1 MNIKSFGLRCLALA
15 TAAAMALPIAAE
27 AQNIALEEIVV
38 TARKRAESLQE
49 IPVAISAF
57 SAEQMEVTG
66 AANLVDLT
74 KFTPGIQFNEQGVQE
89 PGRLYTSIRFRGLGS
104 EIKEPFGQV
113 GSAFVD
119 GIYVS
124 SGVSSFGTENFER
137 IEIVKGPSSAWLGRS
152 TFAGAV
158 NMITKTPSTT
168 EYSGRITAKFA
179 EDGTYDSSF
188 SHEGPLVEDK
198 LAYRVFVQG
207 YGTDGQ
213 YTASDGGDL
222 GKERTDT
229 LSATLFATP
238 TENLSIKLN
247 AIYAKDNDGA
257 PSGLFVTGPQ
267 GLRGN
272 NPDSVT
278 NCFSSGTTSP
288 LTTRRNNGVNPLT
301 DFICGAIPTGLDSF
315 IDSNTTVQ
323 PDFITFWNEIVPQ
336 ADGALFLD
344 KVGIKR
350 KQRRASL
357 NIDYDLNAGGLLE
370 GSTFTVLA
378 GYGKEQVVSI
388 RDFDVSP
395 ANNWLSRDP
404 QIIETKQYEAR
415 LASGQDNALTWLL
428 GVSLFDATFSSQ
440 FSGGEVVVG
449 GDGGLTI
456 PATGPLAGFDLDRF
470 FGRTPDGFC
479 PCGFPP
485 LDPPPINTGK
495 TFAVF
500 GSVGYDITDQLGID
514 FEWRWQKDK
523 IRAESASI
531 KNSFAF
537 IEPFVTGGG
546 TGLGVELG
554 EEFKSFLPRVTLQY
568 QPTDE
573 TNVWATYSEG
583 NNPGFFNLDLITRPP
598 ADIALLR
605 AALPDAGLFV
615 DEEKLQNYELG
626 WKQQLM
632 DNRINYSLVGY
643 FMEWSNQKTRTAA
656 AFNRPDGSQGIANI
670 VVGGF
675 STDILGAE
683 FEGAAALTENL
694 TLNVGLN
701 YADAEFQDFE
711 CGFADKFAPADPD
724 NVLRCDGN
732 SPVQFPKW
740 SGSFATT
747 WTDNLTNNWDYFI
760 RFDGAYTGKRYTDE
774 KNFSYI
780 GSQWLFNLRVGVTD
794 ENLRLEAFVTNL
806 FDDDQYLA
814 GNRWT
819 DFSADQ
825 GGLFPFEFGN
835 ANGIALTAPKKRQFG
850 VRAAYNF

>member
-38 TARKRAESLQE
+38 TARKRSESLQD

-57 SAEQMEVTG
+57 SADQIEVTG
-66 AANLVDLT
+66 SANLVDLT

-89 PGRLYTSIRFRGLGS
+89 PGRLYTAIRFRGLGS

-238 TENLSIKLN
+238 TEDLTIKLN
-247 AIYAKDNDGA
+247 AFFAKDNDGA
-257 PSGLFVTGPQ
+257 PAGVFITGPQ
-267 GLRGN
+267 GLRGQN
-272 NPDSVT
+272 TGALT
-278 NCFSSGTTSP
+278 NCFSSGKTSP
-288 LTTRRNNGVNPLT
+288 LTTRRNDGVTPLS
-301 DFICGAIPTGLDSF
+301 DFICGAIPTGLDNLV
-315 IDSNTTVQ
+315 DSNTTVQ
-323 PDFITFWNEIVPQ
+323 PEFIDFWTQIVPQ
-336 ADGALFLD
+336 ADGTLFLD

-370 GSTFTVLA
+370 GSTFSILA
-378 GYGKEQVVSI
+378 GYGKEQVISI
-388 RDFDVSP
+388 RDFDITP

-404 QIIETKQYEAR
+404 QIVETKQFEAR
-415 LASGQDNALTWLL
+415 LASGQDNALTWLI

-449 GDGGLTI
+449 GDGGLRSV
-456 PATGPLAGFDLDRF
+456 LSSFDLDVI
-470 FGRTPDGFC
+470 FGGKSDGLC

-495 TFAVF
+495 TFGVF
-500 GSVGYDITDQLGID
+500 GSFGYDFTDSLGID
-514 FEWRWQKDK
+514 FDWRWQEDK
-523 IRAESASI
+523 IRAETASI
-531 KNSFAF
+531 QSSFAF
-537 IEPFVTGGG
+537 IEPFETGGG
-546 TGLGVELG
+546 SGLGVELG

-583 NNPGFFNLDLITRPP
+583 NNPGFFNLDLITRPA
-598 ADIALLR
+598 ADIALVR
-605 AALPDAGLFV
+605 AQLPGASLFA
-615 DEEKLQNYELG
+615 DEESLKNYELG

-632 DNRINYSLVGY
+632 ENRINFSVVAYY
-643 FMEWSNQKTRTAA
+643 MEWTNQKTRTAA
-656 AFNRPDGSQGIANI
+656 AFDRPDGSQGIANI

-675 STDILGAE
+675 STDIKGLE

-701 YADAEFQDFE
+701 YADAEYQNFE

-724 NVLRCDGN
+724 NVVRCDGN

-747 WTDNLTNNWDYFI
+747 WTDSLTSNWDYFI
-760 RFDGAYTGKRYTDE
+760 RFDGAYTGKRFTDE
-774 KNFSYI
+774 KNFSWI
-780 GSQWLFNLRVGVTD
+780 GEQWLFNLRAGVTD

-806 FDDDQYLA
+806 FNDDQYLA

-819 DFSADQ
+819 DFSADRD
-825 GGLFPFEFGN
+825 GLFPFEFGL

>member
-38 TARKRAESLQE
+38 TARKRAESLQD

-57 SAEQMEVTG
+57 SADQIEVTG
-66 AANLVDLT
+66 SANLVDLT

-89 PGRLYTSIRFRGLGS
+89 PGRLYTAIRFRGLGS

-238 TENLSIKLN
+238 TEDLTIKLN
-247 AIYAKDNDGA
+247 AFFAKDNDGA
-257 PSGLFVTGPQ
+257 PAGVFITGPQ
-267 GLRGN
+267 GLRGQN
-272 NPDSVT
+272 TGALT
-278 NCFSSGTTSP
+278 NCFSSGKTSP
-288 LTTRRNNGVNPLT
+288 LTTRRNDGVTPLS
-301 DFICGAIPTGLDSF
+301 DFICGAIPTGLDNLV
-315 IDSNTTVQ
+315 DSNTTVQ
-323 PDFITFWNEIVPQ
+323 PEFIDFWTQIVPQ
-336 ADGALFLD
+336 ADGTLFLD

-370 GSTFTVLA
+370 GSTFSILA
-378 GYGKEQVVSI
+378 GYGKEQVISI
-388 RDFDVSP
+388 RDFDITP

-404 QIIETKQYEAR
+404 QIVETKQFEAR
-415 LASGQDNALTWLL
+415 LASGQDNALTWLI

-449 GDGGLTI
+449 GDGGLRSV
-456 PATGPLAGFDLDRF
+456 LSSFDLDVI
-470 FGRTPDGFC
+470 FGGKSDGLC

-495 TFAVF
+495 TFGVF
-500 GSVGYDITDQLGID
+500 GSFGYDFTDSLGID
-514 FEWRWQKDK
+514 FDWRWQEDK
-523 IRAESASI
+523 IRAETASI
-531 KNSFAF
+531 QSSFAF
-537 IEPFVTGGG
+537 IEPFETGGG
-546 TGLGVELG
+546 SGLGVELG

-583 NNPGFFNLDLITRPP
+583 NNPGFFNLDLITRPA
-598 ADIALLR
+598 ADIALVR
-605 AALPDAGLFV
+605 AQLPGASLFA
-615 DEEKLQNYELG
+615 DEESLKNYELG

-632 DNRINYSLVGY
+632 ENRINFSVVAYY
-643 FMEWSNQKTRTAA
+643 MEWTNQKTRTAA
-656 AFNRPDGSQGIANI
+656 AFDRPDGSQGIANI

-675 STDILGAE
+675 STDIKGLE

-701 YADAEFQDFE
+701 YADAEYQNFE

-724 NVLRCDGN
+724 NVVRCDGN

-747 WTDNLTNNWDYFI
+747 WTDSLTSNWDYFI
-760 RFDGAYTGKRYTDE
+760 RFDGAYTGKRFTDE
-774 KNFSYI
+774 KNFSWI
-780 GSQWLFNLRVGVTD
+780 GEHWLFNLRAGVTD

-806 FDDDQYLA
+806 FNDDQYLA

-819 DFSADQ
+819 DFSADRD
-825 GGLFPFEFGN
+825 GLFPFEFGL

>member
-1 MNIKSFGLRCLALA
+1 MIHKKLSLK
-15 TAAAMALPIAAE
+15 AMALMTAATVLAPLNAE
-27 AQNIALEEIVV
+27 AQQIALEEIVV
-38 TARKRAESLQE
+38 TARKRSESLQE

-89 PGRLYTSIRFRGLGS
+89 PGRLYTAIRFRGLGS

-188 SHEGPLVEDK
+188 SHEGPIVEDK

-213 YTASDGGDL
+213 YTAGDGGDL

-229 LSATLFATP
+229 ISATLFATP
-238 TENLSIKLN
+238 TEDLTIKFN
-247 AIYAKDNDGA
+247 AIYAKDEDGA
-257 PSGLFVTGPQ
+257 PSGIFITGPQ
-267 GLRGN
+267 GLRGQN
-272 NPDSVT
+272 TGAVT
-278 NCFSSGTTSP
+278 NCFSSGATSP
-288 LTTRRNNGVNPLT
+288 LTTRRNDGVTPLS
-301 DFICGAIPTGLDSF
+301 DFICGAIPTGLDSLV
-315 IDSNTTVQ
+315 DSNTTVR
-323 PDFITFWNEIVPQ
+323 PEFITFWNEIVPQ
-336 ADGALFLD
+336 ADGTLFLD
-344 KVGIKR
+344 HVGIKR
-350 KQRRASL
+350 KQQRASL
-357 NIDYDLNAGGLLE
+357 NIDYDLSAGGILE
-370 GSTFTVLA
+370 GATATLLA

-388 RDFDVSP
+388 RDFDISP
-395 ANNWLSRDP
+395 VNNWLSRDP
-404 QIIETKQYEAR
+404 QIVETKQFEAR
-415 LASGQDNALTWLL
+415 LASGQENPLTWLL

-449 GDGGLTI
+449 GDGGL
-456 PATGPLAGFDLDRF
+456 ASVLSAFDLDTI
-470 FGRTPDGFC
+470 FGGVSDGFC

-495 TFAVF
+495 TFGVF
-500 GSVGYDITDQLGID
+500 GSVGYDFTDELGLD

-523 IRAESASI
+523 VRAETASI
-531 KNSFAF
+531 QNSFPF
-537 IEPFVTGGG
+537 VDPFVTGGG
-546 TGLGVELG
+546 SGLGLELG
-554 EEFKSFLPRVTLQY
+554 QEFKSFLPRVTLQY
-568 QPTDE
+568 QPSDE
-573 TNVWATYSEG
+573 TNIWATYSEG
-583 NNPGFFNLDLITRPP
+583 NNPGFFNLDLITRPET
-598 ADIALLR
+598 DIALIR
-605 AALPDAGLFV
+605 AQFPDAALFA
-615 DEEKLQNYELG
+615 DEESLKNYELG

-632 DNRINYSLVGY
+632 ENRINFSVVAY
-643 FMEWSNQKTRTAA
+643 FMEWTNQKTRTSA
-656 AFNRPDGSQGIANI
+656 AFDRPDGSQGIANL

-675 STDILGAE
+675 STDIKGLE
-683 FEGAAALTENL
+683 FEGAAAITENL
-694 TLNVGLN
+694 TLNAGLN
-701 YADAEFQDFE
+701 FADAEYQNFE

-724 NVLRCDGN
+724 NVVRCDGN
-732 SPVQFPKW
+732 TPVQFPKW

-760 RFDGAYTGKRYTDE
+760 RFDGAYTGKRFTDE
-774 KNFSYI
+774 KNFSFI
-780 GSQWLFNLRVGVTD
+780 DSQWLFNLRVGVTD

-819 DFSADQ
+819 DFSADRD
-825 GGLFPFEFGN
+825 GLFPFEFGL

>member
-1 MNIKSFGLRCLALA
+1 MNLKRFGLRGLALA
-15 TAAAMALPIAAE
+15 TAAAMAFPLVAE
-27 AQNIALEEIVV
+27 AQSIALEEIVV
-38 TARKRAESLQE
+38 TARKRSESLQD

-57 SAEQMEVTG
+57 SADQIEVTG
-66 AANLVDLT
+66 SANLVDLT

-89 PGRLYTSIRFRGLGS
+89 PGRLYTAIRFRGLGS

-113 GSAFVD
+113 GSAFLD

-137 IEIVKGPSSAWLGRS
+137 VEIVKGPSSAWLGRS

-158 NMITKTPSTT
+158 NLITKVPSTT

-179 EDGTYDSSF
+179 EDGSYDSSF

-229 LSATLFATP
+229 LSATLYATP
-238 TENLSIKLN
+238 TEDLTIKLN
-247 AIYAKDNDGA
+247 AVFAKDNDGA
-257 PSGLFVTGPQ
+257 PSGLFISGPL

-272 NPDSVT
+272 NTTGIT
-278 NCFSSGTTSP
+278 NCISSGQTDPT
-288 LTTRRNNGVNPLT
+288 LFKQNNPSLGNLT
-301 DFICGAIPTGLDSF
+301 DFVCGAIPTGLDSLV
-315 IDSNTTVQ
+315 DSNTTVS
-323 PDFITFWNEIVPQ
+323 PEFITFWNEIVPQ
-336 ADGALFLD
+336 SDGTLFLD

-357 NIDYDLNAGGLLE
+357 NIDYDLNAGGFLE
-370 GSTFTVLA
+370 GSTFTILA
-378 GYGKEQVVSI
+378 GYGKEQVISI
-388 RDFDVSP
+388 RDFDITP

-404 QIIETKQYEAR
+404 QIIETKQFEAR
-415 LASGQDNALTWLL
+415 LASGQDNDLTWLL

-449 GDGGLTI
+449 GDGGL
-456 PATGPLAGFDLDRF
+456 ASVLSAFDLDTI
-470 FGRTPDGFC
+470 FGGVSDGLC

-485 LDPPPINTGK
+485 LDNPPINTGK
-495 TFAVF
+495 TFGVF
-500 GSVGYDITDQLGID
+500 GSVGYDFTDSLGVD
-514 FEWRWQKDK
+514 FEWRWQEDK
-523 IRAESASI
+523 IRAETRSI
-531 KNSFAF
+531 QAVFPF
-537 IEPFVTGGG
+537 IEPFATGGG
-546 TGLGVELG
+546 SGLGVELG
-554 EEFKSFLPRVTLQY
+554 QEFKSFLPRVTLQY
-568 QPTDE
+568 QPSDE
-573 TNVWATYSEG
+573 TNIWATYSEG
-583 NNPGFFNLDLITRPP
+583 NNPGFFNLDLITRPET
-598 ADIALLR
+598 DIDLILAQFPT
-605 AALPDAGLFV
+605 ANLFA
-615 DEEKLQNYELG
+615 DEESLKNYELG

-632 DNRINYSLVGY
+632 ENRVNFSLVAY
-643 FMEWSNQKTRTAA
+643 FMEWGNQKTRTGV
-656 AFNRPDGSQGIANI
+656 AFDRPDGSQGIANL

-675 STDILGAE
+675 STDIKGVE
-683 FEGAAALTENL
+683 FEGAAAITENL
-694 TLNVGLN
+694 TLNAGLN
-701 YADAEFQDFE
+701 FADAEYQDFD
-711 CGFADKFAPADPD
+711 CGFADDFAAADSD
-724 NVLRCDGN
+724 GVVRCDGN

-747 WTDNLTNNWDYFI
+747 WTDSLTNNWDYFI
-760 RFDGAYTGKRYTDE
+760 RFDGTYTGKRFVDE
-774 KNFSYI
+774 KNFGWI
-780 GSQWLFNLRVGVTD
+780 GDQWLFNLRAGVTD
-794 ENLRLEAFVTNL
+794 ENLRLEVFVTNL

-825 GGLFPFEFGN
+825 GGLFPFEFGLQQ
-835 ANGIALTAPKKRQFG
+835 GIALTAPKKRQFG

>member
-1 MNIKSFGLRCLALA
+1 MIHKTLSLK
-15 TAAAMALPIAAE
+15 AMALMTAAVVVAPLAAE
-27 AQNIALEEIVV
+27 AQQIALEEIVV
-38 TARKRAESLQE
+38 TARKRSESLQE

-66 AANLVDLT
+66 SANLVDLT

-89 PGRLYTSIRFRGLGS
+89 PGRLYTAIRFRGLGS

-168 EYSGRITAKFA
+168 EYSGRITTKFA
-179 EDGTYDSSF
+179 EDGTYDASF
-188 SHEGPLVEDK
+188 SHEGPIVEDK

-213 YTASDGGDL
+213 YTAGDGGAL

-229 LSATLFATP
+229 LSATLYATP
-238 TENLSIKLN
+238 TEDLTIKLN

-267 GLRGN
+267 GLRGQN
-272 NPDSVT
+272 TGAVT
-278 NCFSSGTTSP
+278 NCFSDGFTDPSTF
-288 LTTRRNNGVNPLT
+288 RRNDPTQPTLT
-301 DFICGAIPTGLDSF
+301 DFVCGAIPTGLDNLV
-315 IDSNTTVQ
+315 DSNTAIQ
-323 PDFITFWNEIVPQ
+323 PEFITFWNEIVPQ
-336 ADGALFLD
+336 ADGTLFLD
-344 KVGIKR
+344 HVGIKR

-357 NIDYDLNAGGLLE
+357 NIDYDINAGGFLE
-370 GSTFTVLA
+370 NATATLLA

-388 RDFDVSP
+388 RDFDISP
-395 ANNWLSRDP
+395 AANWLSRDP
-404 QIIETKQYEAR
+404 QIVETKQFEAR

-449 GDGGLTI
+449 HDAGLTV
-456 PATGPLAGFDLDRF
+456 PVPSFDLDTA
-470 FGRTPDGFC
+470 FGRPTDGIC
-479 PCGFPP
+479 PCVFPP
-485 LDPPPINTGK
+485 LDPPPINSGK
-495 TFAVF
+495 TFGVF
-500 GSVGYDITDQLGID
+500 GSVGYDFTDELGLD

-523 IRAESASI
+523 VRAETASI
-531 KNSFAF
+531 QNSFPF
-537 IEPFVTGGG
+537 VEPFVTGGG
-546 TGLGVELG
+546 SGLGLELG

-573 TNVWATYSEG
+573 TNVWVTYSEG
-583 NNPGFFNLDLITRPP
+583 NNPGFFNLDLITRPET
-598 ADIALLR
+598 DIALIR
-605 AALPDAGLFV
+605 ATFPDAKLFA
-615 DEEKLQNYELG
+615 DEEKLTNYELG

-632 DNRINYSLVGY
+632 DNRINFSLVGY
-643 FMEWSNQKTRTAA
+643 FMEWTNQKTRTAA
-656 AFNRPDGSQGIANI
+656 AFDRPDGSQGIANLVI
-670 VVGGF
+670 GGF
-675 STDILGAE
+675 STDIMGAE

-701 YADAEFQDFE
+701 YADAEYQNFQ
-711 CGFADKFAPADPD
+711 CGFADKFAPADANGD
-724 NVLRCDGN
+724 LVCDGN

-760 RFDGAYTGKRYTDE
+760 RFDGAYTGKRFTDE
-774 KNFSYI
+774 KNFSFI

-825 GGLFPFEFGN
+825 GGLFPFEFGL

>member
-1 MNIKSFGLRCLALA
+1 MNHQRLSLK
-15 TAAAMALPIAAE
+15 AMALMTAATVVAPLNAE
-27 AQNIALEEIVV
+27 AQQIALEEIVV
-38 TARKRAESLQE
+38 TARKRSESLQE

-66 AANLVDLT
+66 SANLVDLT

-89 PGRLYTSIRFRGLGS
+89 PGRLYTAIRFRGLGS

-188 SHEGPLVEDK
+188 SHEGPIVEDK

-213 YTASDGGDL
+213 YTASDGGAL

-229 LSATLFATP
+229 ISATLYATP
-238 TENLSIKLN
+238 TEDLTIRLN
-247 AIYAKDNDGA
+247 AIYAKDEDGA
-257 PSGLFVTGPQ
+257 PSGLFITGPQ
-267 GLRGN
+267 GLRGQN
-272 NPDSVT
+272 TGAVT
-278 NCFSSGTTSP
+278 NCFSSGATSP
-288 LTTRRNNGVNPLT
+288 LTTRRNDGVTPLS
-301 DFICGAIPTGLDSF
+301 DFICGAIPTGLDSLV
-315 IDSNTTVQ
+315 DSNTAIE
-323 PDFITFWNEIVPQ
+323 PDFVRFWNEVVPQ
-336 ADGALFLD
+336 ADGTLFLD
-344 KVGIKR
+344 HVGIKR

-357 NIDYDLNAGGLLE
+357 NIDYDLSAGGILE
-370 GSTFTVLA
+370 GSTATLLA

-388 RDFDVSP
+388 RDFDISP
-395 ANNWLSRDP
+395 AANWLSRDP
-404 QIIETKQYEAR
+404 QIVETKQFEAR
-415 LASGQDNALTWLL
+415 LASGQDNPLTWLL

-449 GDGGLTI
+449 HDAGLTVPI
-456 PATGPLAGFDLDRF
+456 PGFDLDTAL
-470 FGRTPDGFC
+470 GRPFDGIC
-479 PCGFPP
+479 PCVFPP

-495 TFAVF
+495 TFGVF
-500 GSVGYDITDQLGID
+500 GSVGYDFTDSLGLD

-523 IRAESASI
+523 IRAETASI
-531 KNSFAF
+531 QTPFPF
-537 IEPFVTGGG
+537 IEPFLTGGG
-546 TGLGVELG
+546 SGLGLELG

-568 QPTDE
+568 QPSDE
-573 TNVWATYSEG
+573 MNLWATYSEG
-583 NNPGFFNLDLITRPP
+583 NNPGFFNLDLITRPE
-598 ADIALLR
+598 ADIDLIR
-605 AALPDAGLFV
+605 ATFPDANLFA
-615 DEEKLQNYELG
+615 DEESLKNYELG

-632 DNRINYSLVGY
+632 DNRINFSLVAY
-643 FMEWSNQKTRTAA
+643 FMEWTNQKTRTAA
-656 AFNRPDGSQGIANI
+656 AFDRPDGSQGIANL

-675 STDILGAE
+675 STDIKGVE
-683 FEGAAALTENL
+683 FEGAAAITENL
-694 TLNVGLN
+694 TLNAGLN
-701 YADAEFQDFE
+701 FADAEYQNFE

-724 NVLRCDGN
+724 NVVRCDGN

-747 WTDNLTNNWDYFI
+747 WTDSLTNNWDYFI
-760 RFDGAYTGKRYTDE
+760 RFDGAYTGKRFTDE
-774 KNFSYI
+774 KNFSWI

-825 GGLFPFEFGN
+825 GGLFPFEFGL

>member
-1 MNIKSFGLRCLALA
+1 MKHKRFGLRGLALA
-15 TAAAMALPIAAE
+15 TAAVMAFPLAAE
-27 AQNIALEEIVV
+27 AQSIALEEIVV
-38 TARKRAESLQE
+38 TARKRSESLQD

-57 SAEQMEVTG
+57 SADQMEVTG

-89 PGRLYTSIRFRGLGS
+89 PGRLYTAIRFRGLGS

-113 GSAFVD
+113 GSAFLD
-119 GIYVS
+119 GVYVS

-137 IEIVKGPSSAWLGRS
+137 VEIVKGPSSAWLGRS

-158 NMITKTPSTT
+158 NLITKVPSTT

-179 EDGTYDSSF
+179 EDGSYDSSF

-229 LSATLFATP
+229 ISATLYATP
-238 TENLSIKLN
+238 TEDLTIKLN
-247 AIYAKDNDGA
+247 AVYAKDNDGA
-257 PSGLFVTGPQ
+257 PSGIFITGPQ
-267 GLRGN
+267 GNRGTN
-272 NPDSVT
+272 DSSLT
-278 NCFSSGTTSP
+278 NCFSSGATSP
-288 LTTRRNNGVNPLT
+288 LTTRRNDGVTPLS
-301 DFICGAIPTGLDSF
+301 DFVCGAIPTGLDNLV
-315 IDSNTTVQ
+315 DSNTTVR
-323 PDFITFWNEIVPQ
+323 PEFITFWNEIVPQ
-336 ADGALFLD
+336 ADGTLFLD

-370 GSTFTVLA
+370 GSTFSILA
-378 GYGKEQVVSI
+378 GYGKEQVISI
-388 RDFDVSP
+388 RDFDISP
-395 ANNWLSRDP
+395 SNNWISRDP
-404 QIIETKQYEAR
+404 QIVETKQFEAR
-415 LASGQDNALTWLL
+415 LASGQDTDLTWLL

-449 GDGGLTI
+449 GDGGISL
-456 PATGPLAGFDLDRF
+456 PGFAAGFDLDSI
-470 FGRTPDGFC
+470 FGGTSDLLC

-495 TFAVF
+495 TFGVF
-500 GSVGYDITDQLGID
+500 GSVGYDFTDSLGLD

-523 IRAESASI
+523 IRAETASI
-531 KNSFAF
+531 QAVFPFIAEFA
-537 IEPFVTGGG
+537 TGGG
-546 TGLGVELG
+546 SGLGVELG
-554 EEFKSFLPRVTLQY
+554 DEFTSFLPRVTLQF
-568 QPTDE
+568 QPSDE
-573 TNVWATYSEG
+573 TNIWATYSEG
-583 NNPGFFNLDLITRPP
+583 NNPGFFNLDLITRPEP
-598 ADIALLR
+598 DIDLILAQFPDTALF
-605 AALPDAGLFV
+605 A
-615 DEEKLQNYELG
+615 DEESLKNYELG

-632 DNRINYSLVGY
+632 ENRINFSVVAY
-643 FMEWSNQKTRTAA
+643 FMEWSNQKTRTSGE
-656 AFNRPDGSQGIANI
+656 FTRPDLTQGIANL

-675 STDILGAE
+675 STDIKGLE
-683 FEGAAALTENL
+683 FEGAAAITENL
-694 TLNVGLN
+694 TLNAGLN
-701 YADAEFQDFE
+701 FADAEYQDFD
-711 CGFADKFAPADPD
+711 CGFADKFAPADSD
-724 NVLRCDGN
+724 NVVRCDGN

-747 WTDNLTNNWDYFI
+747 WTDSLTNNWDYFL
-760 RFDGAYTGKRYTDE
+760 RFDGTYTGKRFTDE
-774 KNFSYI
+774 KNFSWI
-780 GSQWLFNLRVGVTD
+780 GEQWLFNLRAGVSD
-794 ENLRLEAFVTNL
+794 ENLRLEVFVTNL

-814 GNRWT
+814 GARWS

-825 GGLFPFEFGN
+825 GSLFPFEFGL

>member
-1 MNIKSFGLRCLALA
+1 MIHKRLSLK
-15 TAAAMALPIAAE
+15 AMALMTAATVALPLAAE
-27 AQNIALEEIVV
+27 AQQIVLEEIVV
-38 TARKRAESLQE
+38 TARKRSESLQE

-66 AANLVDLT
+66 SANLVDLT

-89 PGRLYTSIRFRGLGS
+89 PGRLYTAIRFRGLGS

-188 SHEGPLVEDK
+188 SHEGPIVEDK

-213 YTASDGGDL
+213 YTASDGGAL

-229 LSATLFATP
+229 LSATLYATP
-238 TENLSIKLN
+238 TEDLTIKLN
-247 AIYAKDNDGA
+247 AIYAKDEDGA
-257 PSGLFVTGPQ
+257 PSGVFITGPQ
-267 GLRGN
+267 GLRGQN
-272 NPDSVT
+272 TGALT
-278 NCFSSGTTSP
+278 NCFSSGATSP
-288 LTTRRNNGVNPLT
+288 LTTRRNDGVTPLS
-301 DFICGAIPTGLDSF
+301 DFICGEIPTGFDNLV
-315 IDSNTTVQ
+315 DSNTTVR
-323 PDFITFWNEIVPQ
+323 PEFITFWNEIVPQ
-336 ADGALFLD
+336 PDGGALFLD
-344 KVGIKR
+344 HVGIKR
-350 KQRRASL
+350 KQQRASL
-357 NIDYDLNAGGLLE
+357 NIDYDLSAGGILE
-370 GSTFTVLA
+370 GATATLLA
-378 GYGKEQVVSI
+378 GYGKEEVVSI
-388 RDFDVSP
+388 RDFDISP
-395 ANNWLSRDP
+395 VNNWLSRDP
-404 QIIETKQYEAR
+404 QIVETKQFEAR
-415 LASGQDNALTWLL
+415 LASGQDNDLTWLL

-449 GDGGLTI
+449 GDGGL
-456 PATGPLAGFDLDRF
+456 ASVLASFDLDTI
-470 FGRTPDGFC
+470 FGGVSDGLC

-495 TFAVF
+495 TFGVF
-500 GSVGYDITDQLGID
+500 GSVGYDFTDELGLD

-523 IRAESASI
+523 VRAETASI
-531 KNSFAF
+531 QTSFPF
-537 IEPFVTGGG
+537 VEPFTTGGG
-546 TGLGVELG
+546 TGLGLELG
-554 EEFKSFLPRVTLQY
+554 QEFKSFLPRVTLQY
-568 QPTDE
+568 QPSDE
-573 TNVWATYSEG
+573 MNIWATYSEG
-583 NNPGFFNLDLITRPP
+583 NNPGFFNLDLITRPET
-598 ADIALLR
+598 DIALIR
-605 AALPDAGLFV
+605 AQFPDAALFA
-615 DEEKLQNYELG
+615 DEEKLTNYELG

-632 DNRINYSLVGY
+632 ENRINFSLVAY
-643 FMEWSNQKTRTAA
+643 FMEWTNQKTRTSA
-656 AFNRPDGSQGIANI
+656 AFDRPDGSQGIANL

-675 STDILGAE
+675 STDIKGVE
-683 FEGAAALTENL
+683 FEGAAAITENL
-694 TLNVGLN
+694 TLNAGLN
-701 YADAEFQDFE
+701 FADAEYQNFE

-724 NVLRCDGN
+724 NVVRCDGN

-760 RFDGAYTGKRYTDE
+760 RFDGAYTGKRFTDE

-819 DFSADQ
+819 DFSADRD
-825 GGLFPFEFGN
+825 GLFPFEFGL

>member
-38 TARKRAESLQE
+38 TARKRAESLQD

-57 SAEQMEVTG
+57 SADQIEVTG
-66 AANLVDLT
+66 SANLVDLT

-89 PGRLYTSIRFRGLGS
+89 PGRLYTAIRFRGLGS

-238 TENLSIKLN
+238 TEDLTIKLN
-247 AIYAKDNDGA
+247 AFFAKDNDGA
-257 PSGLFVTGPQ
+257 PAGVFITGPQ
-267 GLRGN
+267 GLRGQN
-272 NPDSVT
+272 TGALT
-278 NCFSSGTTSP
+278 NCFSSGKTSP
-288 LTTRRNNGVNPLT
+288 LTTRRNDGVTPLS
-301 DFICGAIPTGLDSF
+301 DFICGAIPTGLDNLV
-315 IDSNTTVQ
+315 DSNTTVQ
-323 PDFITFWNEIVPQ
+323 PEFIDFWTQIVPQ
-336 ADGALFLD
+336 ADGTLFLD

-370 GSTFTVLA
+370 GSTFSILA
-378 GYGKEQVVSI
+378 GYGKEQVISI
-388 RDFDVSP
+388 RDFDITP

-404 QIIETKQYEAR
+404 QIVETKQFEAR
-415 LASGQDNALTWLL
+415 LASGQDNALTWLI

-449 GDGGLTI
+449 GDGGLRSV
-456 PATGPLAGFDLDRF
+456 LSSFDLDVI
-470 FGRTPDGFC
+470 FGGKSDGLC

-495 TFAVF
+495 TFGVF
-500 GSVGYDITDQLGID
+500 GSFGYDFTDSLGID
-514 FEWRWQKDK
+514 FDWRWQEDK
-523 IRAESASI
+523 IRAETASI
-531 KNSFAF
+531 QSSFAF
-537 IEPFVTGGG
+537 IEPFETGGG
-546 TGLGVELG
+546 SGLGVELG

-583 NNPGFFNLDLITRPP
+583 NNPGFFNLDLITRPA
-598 ADIALLR
+598 ADIALVR
-605 AALPDAGLFV
+605 AQLPGASLFA
-615 DEEKLQNYELG
+615 DEESLKNYELG

-632 DNRINYSLVGY
+632 ENRINFSVVAYY
-643 FMEWSNQKTRTAA
+643 MEWTNQKTRTAA
-656 AFNRPDGSQGIANI
+656 AFDRPNGSQGIANI

-675 STDILGAE
+675 STDIKGLE

-701 YADAEFQDFE
+701 YADAEYQNFE

-724 NVLRCDGN
+724 NVVRCDGN

-747 WTDNLTNNWDYFI
+747 WTDSLTSNWDYFI
-760 RFDGAYTGKRYTDE
+760 RFDGAYTGKRFTDE
-774 KNFSYI
+774 KNFSWI
-780 GSQWLFNLRVGVTD
+780 GEQWLFNLRAGVTD

-806 FDDDQYLA
+806 FNDDQYLA

-819 DFSADQ
+819 DFSADRD
-825 GGLFPFEFGN
+825 GLFPFEFGL

>member
-38 TARKRAESLQE
+38 TARKRAESLQD

-57 SAEQMEVTG
+57 SADQIEVTG

-89 PGRLYTSIRFRGLGS
+89 PGRLYTAIRFRGLGS

-238 TENLSIKLN
+238 TEDLTIKLN
-247 AIYAKDNDGA
+247 AFFAKDNDGA
-257 PSGLFVTGPQ
+257 PAGVFITGPQ
-267 GLRGN
+267 GLRGQN
-272 NPDSVT
+272 TGALT
-278 NCFSSGTTSP
+278 NCFSSGKTSP
-288 LTTRRNNGVNPLT
+288 LTTRRNDGVTPLS
-301 DFICGAIPTGLDSF
+301 DFICGAIPTGLDNLV
-315 IDSNTTVQ
+315 DSNTTVQ
-323 PDFITFWNEIVPQ
+323 PEFIDFWTQIVPQ
-336 ADGALFLD
+336 ADGTLFLD

-370 GSTFTVLA
+370 GSTFSILA
-378 GYGKEQVVSI
+378 GYGKEQVISI
-388 RDFDVSP
+388 RDFDITP

-404 QIIETKQYEAR
+404 QIVETKQFEAR
-415 LASGQDNALTWLL
+415 LASGQDNALTWLI

-449 GDGGLTI
+449 GDGGLRSV
-456 PATGPLAGFDLDRF
+456 LSSFDLDVI
-470 FGRTPDGFC
+470 FGGKSDGLC

-495 TFAVF
+495 TFGVF
-500 GSVGYDITDQLGID
+500 GSFGYDFTDSLGID
-514 FEWRWQKDK
+514 FDWRWQEDK
-523 IRAESASI
+523 IRAETASI
-531 KNSFAF
+531 QSSFAF
-537 IEPFVTGGG
+537 IEPFETGGG
-546 TGLGVELG
+546 SGLGVELG

-583 NNPGFFNLDLITRPP
+583 NNPGFFNLDLITRPA
-598 ADIALLR
+598 ADIALVR
-605 AALPDAGLFV
+605 AQLPGASLFA
-615 DEEKLQNYELG
+615 DEESLKNYELG

-632 DNRINYSLVGY
+632 ENRINFSVVAYY
-643 FMEWSNQKTRTAA
+643 MEWTNQKTRTAA
-656 AFNRPDGSQGIANI
+656 AFDRPNGSQGIANI

-675 STDILGAE
+675 STDIKGLE

-701 YADAEFQDFE
+701 YADAEYQNFE

-724 NVLRCDGN
+724 NVVRCDGN

-747 WTDNLTNNWDYFI
+747 WTDSLTSNWDYFI
-760 RFDGAYTGKRYTDE
+760 RFDGAYTGKRFTDE
-774 KNFSYI
+774 KNFSWI
-780 GSQWLFNLRVGVTD
+780 GEQWLFNLRAGVTD

-806 FDDDQYLA
+806 FNDDQYLA

-819 DFSADQ
+819 DFSADRD
-825 GGLFPFEFGN
+825 GLFPFEFGL